1 MQLRELSFSDKCS
14 NLVIRG
20 IDGSATGSKN
30 SVVPFSRCGIA
41 PGLSSIK
48 VHYHIGR
55 IIISTGNFELVV
67 A

>member
-1 MQLRELSFSDKCS
+1 MNNLFPICVD
-14 NLVIRG
+14 LVICWF
-20 IDGSATGSKN
+20 DGSATGSKN

-55 IIISTGNFELVV
+55 IIISTGNFEFVV